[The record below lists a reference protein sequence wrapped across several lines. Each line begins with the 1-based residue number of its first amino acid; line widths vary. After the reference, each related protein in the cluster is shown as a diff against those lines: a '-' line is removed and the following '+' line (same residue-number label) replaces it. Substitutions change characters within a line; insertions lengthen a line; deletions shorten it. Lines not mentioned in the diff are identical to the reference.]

1 MASYFGPSS
10 LRAIGAAAGLRS
22 RAAGST
28 GRRAGCPPSRHEIG
42 HVLDLI
48 RGLKRQK
55 TATILI
61 SHR

>member
-1 MASYFGPSS
+1 VQPAVQADEP
-10 LRAIGAAAGLRS
+10 AA
-22 RAAGST
+22 
-28 GRRAGCPPSRHEIG
+28 PSRHEIG

-55 TATILI
+55 TATIQI